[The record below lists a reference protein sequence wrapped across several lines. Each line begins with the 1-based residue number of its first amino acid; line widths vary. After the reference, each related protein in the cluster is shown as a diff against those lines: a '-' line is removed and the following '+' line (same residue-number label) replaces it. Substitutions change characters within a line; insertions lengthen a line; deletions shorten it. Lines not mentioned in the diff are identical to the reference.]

1 MFPSLPTFTASLLTL
16 TAFAALA
23 PSRSSAQVVEW
34 AAITSGRMLDIYD
47 PDRSEE
53 HLLAAGLTMARLSL
67 TVYRNDPVDHAMEA
81 RGTHFRVERFI
92 RAGRG
97 SQALILR
104 DHRVAVVAVRGTDER
119 VDQVISAR
127 IYSSPRSTFRGAH
140 AGFALAAEALVD
152 ELTPLLEGLRG
163 DGVEQVWFTGHSL
176 GGAVAQLLALHF
188 HRGHVP
194 IGRVMVFGAPA
205 PGQSEWREHY
215 APLASRTHRFQ
226 NDGDLIACLPPDAK
240 WRQSGHLHQLEDG
253 GAVLY
258 ASGDHCGAA
267 LPASAYGSPICDLPP
282 AARRVLS
289 FFAPL
294 TLIEC
299 SIPYVDRE
307 LHALLTQLLLGNG
320 TTLHKAD
327 VYIER
332 LATEIPHLV
341 RPLTGL

>member
-1 MFPSLPTFTASLLTL
+1 MHRSFVVSACLLALTL
-16 TAFAALA
+16 TAFPARPA
-23 PSRSSAQVVEW
+23 SAQVVEW
-34 AAITSGRMLDIYD
+34 AAITSGRMIDIYD

-67 TVYRNDPVDHAMEA
+67 TVYRNDPVDHEMDA
-81 RGTHFRVERFI
+81 RAAHFRVERFI
-92 RAGRG
+92 RADRG
-97 SQALILR
+97 SQALVLR

-119 VDQVISAR
+119 VDRVISAR
-127 IYSSPRSTFRGAH
+127 LYSSPRSTFRGAH

-152 ELTPLLEGLRG
+152 ELTPLLEGLQKN
-163 DGVEQVWFTGHSL
+163 GVEQIWFTRHSL

-188 HRGHVP
+188 HRGRFPVGHV
-194 IGRVMVFGAPA
+194 VAFGAPA
-205 PGQSEWREHY
+205 PGQSEWQAHY

-240 WRQSGHLHQLEDG
+240 WRQSGHLHQLESG

-258 ASGDHCGAA
+258 SSGDHCGAA
-267 LPASAYGSPICDLPP
+267 LPASAYGSPVCDLSPIV
-282 AARRVLS
+282 RGVLS
-289 FFAPL
+289 LFAPN

-307 LHALLTQLLLGNG
+307 LHALLTQLLLGND
-320 TTLHKAD
+320 TTLHGSTF
-327 VYIER
+327 YIER
-332 LATEIPHLV
+332 LAAEIPHLV